1 MTISHYTLS
10 VTTSLV
16 AATRYQWNT
25 EGMESLA
32 IVITLLLLIQ
42 VLLGA
47 VALTFA
53 ILFRRRGTFK
63 LTSMILIGLLALQT
77 IWALSVQ
84 PAFGYPSL
92 VFLVAAGLVRF
103 LKTK

>member
-1 MTISHYTLS
+1 
-10 VTTSLV
+10 
-16 AATRYQWNT
+16 
-25 EGMESLA
+25 MESLA
-32 IVITLLLLIQ
+32 LLVTFLLLIQ
-42 VLLGA
+42 VLFGT
-47 VALTFA
+47 VTLTFA
-53 ILFRRRGTFK
+53 ILYRRRGTFK
-63 LTSMILIGLLALQT
+63 LTSQILIGLLALQT